1 MAPPR
6 TTTDRP
12 RSGRRTR
19 DLEVV
24 VVGAGPAGTTAA
36 RLLAERGAHVR
47 LLEARPLPRF
57 KLCGGGVTPKA
68 MPYLPDAAL
77 ARVERRVVSFE
88 LAGGRFGRPVLRL
101 EDVEI
106 AMVERA
112 PFDAALAEAAVRAGA
127 DLIDDEPAIDAHPAT
142 AGGGRPSIGT
152 RAGRIEA
159 DVVIAADGEPSRVAA
174 RAGLRSQAR
183 RLALG
188 LEVDLPLDPARSPT
202 TLQLRFGVPAGY
214 AWLFPKGDHANVG
227 ILTTDRRRTR
237 SLGDALRR
245 YIVELGLD
253 PAGGRVRGHWIP
265 MSLREGPLESGQMLL
280 AGDAA
285 GAADPFFGEGIAY
298 ALASGAI
305 AAGAIADWAEGRA
318 RSVHAYEQR
327 LRRALEPGFSRLML
341 VGAIA
346 ERIPSLAIPA
356 LAGIPWA
363 RGEARRG
370 LLGLGAPFAL
380 PAPPRLDG
388 PDGEPRSAAV
398 SPSRAPRG

>member
-1 MAPPR
+1 MLPATTDPPR
-6 TTTDRP
+6 T
-12 RSGRRTR
+12 GRRTR

-36 RLLAERGAHVR
+36 RLLAARGAHVR
-47 LLEARPLPRF
+47 LVEARRVPRF
-57 KLCGGGVTPKA
+57 KLCGGGLTPKA
-68 MPYLPDAAL
+68 IPFLPDAAL
-77 ARVERRVVSFE
+77 VCIERRVTGFE

-112 PFDAALAEAAVRAGA
+112 PFDATLAEAAVRAGA
-127 DLIDDEPAIDAHPAT
+127 ELIDDEPAIDAHRAT
-142 AGGGRPSIGT
+142 AGSGRPSIRT
-152 RAGRIEA
+152 RAGRLEA

-174 RAGLRSQAR
+174 RAGLRSPAR

-214 AWLFPKGDHANVG
+214 AWFFPKGDHANVG

-245 YIVELGLD
+245 YRAELGLD
-253 PAGGRVRGHWIP
+253 PDGGRVRGHWIP
-265 MSLREGPLESGQMLL
+265 MSLREGPLESGRLLL

-305 AAGAIADWAEGRA
+305 AAGAIADWAEGRVPN
-318 RSVHAYEQR
+318 VHAYEPR
-327 LRRALEPGFSRLML
+327 LRRALEPGFSRLAL

-346 ERIPSLAIPA
+346 DRIPSLAIPA
-356 LAGIPWA
+356 LAHVPWA

-370 LLGLGAPFAL
+370 LLGLGAPFGL
-380 PAPPRLDG
+380 PAINR
-388 PDGEPRSAAV
+388 
-398 SPSRAPRG
+398 SRAPRG